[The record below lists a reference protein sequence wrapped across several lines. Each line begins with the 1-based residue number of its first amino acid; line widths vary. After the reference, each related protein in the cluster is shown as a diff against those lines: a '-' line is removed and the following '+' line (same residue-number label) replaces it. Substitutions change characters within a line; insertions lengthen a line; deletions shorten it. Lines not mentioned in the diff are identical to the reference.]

1 MVADIISWYGN
12 VVSKFDFR
20 LLDFVIDRL
29 FIKVQLKRTALKLS
43 VLAILGLPKI
53 FGD

>member
-12 VVSKFDFR
+12 VVSKFYFR

-29 FIKVQLKRTALKLS
+29 FIKVQLKRTAMKLS
-43 VLAILGLPKI
+43 VLAILWPP
-53 FGD
+53 